1 MERRR
6 FLGGMAAV
14 GGALLAGCAG
24 APAQRGMRGY
34 NVKVIDL
41 HAHWVAPEWAA
52 LVEKEGGNNG
62 ATVGKNARGQLTLSA
77 RGIAYVFQEQYI
89 DLSTRLKAM
98 DAAGV
103 DIHALSLTSP
113 MVYWAPPA
121 FGLKLSQTYN
131 DALAGAHLKYPERF
145 YGLATLPMQD
155 PDFAVQELDRAASL
169 PGIRG
174 VYVATHVNGKNLD
187 DKSLWPVYARCEA
200 LGLPLY
206 LHPPY
211 DAAGIERMR
220 NYYLRNFLG
229 NPYDTGI
236 AAASLMFGGVL
247 DAYPKL
253 EVVLPHGGGTFPWL
267 IGRMDH
273 GATVRPEVRHMKQP
287 PSSYLRRFH
296 YDTITH
302 SGTILLDLVR
312 MVGADRV
319 VLGSDHPAD
328 MGYTQPLAFVESIPQ
343 LSTYEGELILG
354 GNSARLLKIN

>member
-1 MERRR
+1 M
-6 FLGGMAAV
+6 V
-14 GGALLAGCAG
+14 G
-24 APAQRGMRGY
+24 R
-34 NVKVIDL
+34 
-41 HAHWVAPEWAA
+41 
-52 LVEKEGGNNG
+52 NG
-62 ATVGKNARGQLTLSA
+62 RGQLTLSA
-77 RGIAYVFQEQYI
+77 RGIAYVFQEHYI
-89 DLSTRLKAM
+89 DLNTRLKAM

-121 FGLKLSQTYN
+121 FGLRLAQTYN
-131 DALAGAHLKYPERF
+131 DAL
-145 YGLATLPMQD
+145 
-155 PDFAVQELDRAASL
+155 
-169 PGIRG
+169 
-174 VYVATHVNGKNLD
+174 ATHVNGKNLD
-187 DKSLWPVYARCEA
+187 DKSLWQVYARCEA
-200 LGLPLY
+200 LALPLY

-211 DAAGIERMR
+211 DAAGVERMR
-220 NYYLRNFLG
+220 SYYLRNFLG

-253 EVVLPHGGGTFPWL
+253 DVVLPHGGGTFPWL

-302 SGTILLDLVR
+302 SGAILLDLVR
-312 MVGADRV
+312 LVGADRV

-328 MGYTQPLAFVESIPQ
+328 MGYNQPLDVVERVTE
-343 LSTYEGELILG
+343 LTLRERELIIG
-354 GNSARLLKIN
+354 GNSARLLKI